1 MSIYAVAHIVHLY
14 CAIAFVGG
22 VFFEVLV
29 LSVLHTGRVSCEAR
43 REVEKAM
50 SYRAVRVM
58 PFVVG
63 LLFASGVVMA
73 ANRYLSILG
82 KPLSFYIGR
91 TVCHFLRYDA
101 DAENPVG
108 VQRVGALRHRRRQN
122 GAFHTD
128 RRLVEIHTRRRLYPY
143 AADCLFGKSDV
154 LYQLVTQLHFKSGD

>member
-1 MSIYAVAHIVHLY
+1 MSIYAVAHIIHLY
-14 CAIAFVGG
+14 CATAFVGG

-29 LSVLHTGRVSCEAR
+29 LSVLHTGRVSREAR

-58 PFVVG
+58 PFAVG
-63 LLFASGVVMA
+63 LLFASGIVMA
-73 ANRYLSILG
+73 ANRYL
-82 KPLSFYIGR
+82 PNIGR

-108 VQRVGALRHRRRQN
+108 VQRVGALRRRRRQN
-122 GAFHTD
+122 GAFHAD
-128 RRLVEIHTRRRLYPY
+128 GRLVEIHTRRRLYPY

>member
-82 KPLSFYIGR
+82 EPFATSFG
-91 TVCHFLRYDA
+91 TMLTLK
-101 DAENPVG
+101 NPVG

>member
-29 LSVLHTGRVSCEAR
+29 LSVLHTGRVSREVR

-63 LLFASGVVMA
+63 LLFASGIVMA
-73 ANRYLSILG
+73 A
-82 KPLSFYIGR
+82 
-91 TVCHFLRYDA
+91 
-101 DAENPVG
+101 
-108 VQRVGALRHRRRQN
+108 
-122 GAFHTD
+122 
-128 RRLVEIHTRRRLYPY
+128 
-143 AADCLFGKSDV
+143 
-154 LYQLVTQLHFKSGD
+154 